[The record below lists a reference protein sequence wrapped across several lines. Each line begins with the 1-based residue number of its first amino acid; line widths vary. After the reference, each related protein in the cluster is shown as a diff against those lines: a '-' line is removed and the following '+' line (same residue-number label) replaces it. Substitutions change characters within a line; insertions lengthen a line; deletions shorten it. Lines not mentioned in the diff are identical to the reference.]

1 MLPLDLAVERQALVE
16 AMAEEQ
22 HEALEVRLV
31 AAAVVAILVVGDF
44 AVAADAGIA
53 RLLGGRRWRRRCR
66 HGLSLLV
73 GERVGLRLEL
83 LQLFGLRFDL
93 LLELRDQG
101 LEFGLVG
108 KGRAGGKDA
117 GAKDSES
124 QSFHERLRRKNRG
137 RAARR
142 RRRRTFRGDPPGRR
156 AAMLGRA
163 IGTKGGAETRRSLG
177 LAKPGA
183 TAAAGLGDA
192 AAARSPT
199 SAAAGSSAGLRPGR
213 LQARSSMPALSC
225 ASVEETGWLFPR
237 REGLAVAYRGR
248 RGKPGGFLSENHR
261 DHSSREDQ
269 FAARGDPQ
277 SILAT
282 TVVDQ
287 QFTAAVQQRRA
298 RNPQWAGVVA
308 RRRSA
313 IGI

>member
-1 MLPLDLAVERQALVE
+1 MLVSLASLA
-16 AMAEEQ
+16 AGGG
-22 HEALEVRLV
+22 
-31 AAAVVAILVVGDF
+31 AAAAATVLACWSASALACAWSFCSCSACASICCLSCAIR
-44 AVAADAGIA
+44 A
-53 RLLGGRRWRRRCR
+53 
-66 HGLSLLV
+66 LSS
-73 GERVGLRLEL
+73 
-83 LQLFGLRFDL
+83 
-93 LLELRDQG
+93 
-101 LEFGLVG
+101 
-108 KGRAGGKDA
+108 ASSA
-117 GAKDSES
+117 
-124 QSFHERLRRKNRG
+124 
-137 RAARR
+137 
-142 RRRRTFRGDPPGRR
+142 
-156 AAMLGRA
+156 
-163 IGTKGGAETRRSLG
+163 KGGAETRRSLG